1 MRGAKRSFQCNI
13 IASSAS
19 IVFLFATLI
28 LGCAAPPIKIPMDQI
43 EYPVMPNQRANAL
56 MILMAGAGDRYDAF
70 EKYGYIAAARKA
82 GLNADILAVDAHY
95 GYFTELT
102 VRERLHQDVVL
113 PAKARGYKCIWM
125 GGISLGG
132 FGSLI
137 YAQKYADQLSGLVLI
152 APYIGNRGTLAEIES
167 AGGLDRWNPANVP
180 DDDER
185 QLWLMLKKYQPGVTP
200 VLPIHLLYGE
210 SDRFNAFHKMLAAR
224 LDKKMVRTVDG
235 GHDWP
240 QWQSLWT
247 EFVASN
253 PIASNPAACK
263 P

>member
-1 MRGAKRSFQCNI
+1 MSSFNDVI
-13 IASSAS
+13 ARNKIVKIASILFT
-19 IVFLFATLI
+19 IVLTLA
-28 LGCAAPPIKIPMDQI
+28 GCAAPPIKIPMDQI
-43 EYPVMPNQRANAL
+43 EYLAEPEKRSNAL

-70 EKYGYIAAARKA
+70 EKYGYIEAARKVGFA
-82 GLNADILAVDAHY
+82 ADILAVDAHY

-137 YAQKYADQLSGLVLI
+137 YAQKYAEQLSGLVLI

-167 AGGLDRWNPANVP
+167 AGGLELWNPSNVP
-180 DDDER
+180 DHDER
-185 QLWLMLKKYQPGVTP
+185 QLWLMLKKYQPNVRPT
-200 VLPIHLLYGE
+200 LPIHLLYGE
-210 SDRFNAFHKMLAAR
+210 EDRFNPFHKMLAAR
-224 LDKKMVRTVDG
+224 LDNKFVRTVEG

-240 QWQSLWT
+240 PWQALWAA
-247 EFVASN
+247 FVASK
-253 PIASNPAACK
+253 PIVCDS
-263 P
+263 

>member
-1 MRGAKRSFQCNI
+1 MRAAQPCFQCNI
-13 IASSAS
+13 PAHLAS
-19 IVFLFATLI
+19 IVLLFAMLI
-28 LGCAAPPIKIPMDQI
+28 SGCAALPIKIPMDQI
-43 EYPVMPNQRANAL
+43 EYPALPNQRSNAL
-56 MILMAGAGDRYDAF
+56 VILMAGAGDRYDAF
-70 EKYGYIAAARKA
+70 EKYGYIAAARQA

-152 APYIGNRGTLAEIES
+152 APYIGNRGTLAEIEA
-167 AGGLDRWNPANVP
+167 AGGLDAWNPANVP
-180 DDDER
+180 DYDER

-200 VLPIHLLYGE
+200 ALPIHLLYGE
-210 SDRFNAFHKMLAAR
+210 SDRFNPFHKMLAAR
-224 LDKKMVRTVDG
+224 LEKTKVRTVDG

-240 QWQSLWT
+240 PWQALWA

-253 PIASNPAACK
+253 PITCK

>member
-1 MRGAKRSFQCNI
+1 MRSSNSIYPCNNIAK
-13 IASSAS
+13 IASILLT
-19 IVFLFATLI
+19 IVLTLA
-28 LGCAAPPIKIPMDQI
+28 GCAAPPMKIPMDQI
-43 EYPVMPNQRANAL
+43 EYLAKPDKRSNAL

-70 EKYGYIAAARKA
+70 EKYGYIDTARKA
-82 GLNADILAVDAHY
+82 GFDADILAVDAHY

-102 VRERLHQDVVL
+102 VRERLHHDVVL

-167 AGGLDRWNPANVP
+167 AGGLESWNPLNVP
-180 DDDER
+180 DHDER
-185 QLWLMLKKYQPGVTP
+185 GLWLMLKKYQPNVKPT
-200 VLPIHLLYGE
+200 LPIHLLYGE
-210 SDRFNAFHKMLAAR
+210 EDRFNPFHKMLAAR
-224 LDKKMVRTVDG
+224 LDKSAVRTVEG

-240 QWQSLWT
+240 PWQVLWA
-247 EFVASN
+247 EFVASK
-253 PIASNPAACK
+253 PIVCNS
-263 P
+263 

>member
-1 MRGAKRSFQCNI
+1 MSSVIAVIGCNKAAK
-13 IASSAS
+13 IASLFF
-19 IVFLFATLI
+19 IVLITLA
-28 LGCAAPPIKIPMDQI
+28 GCAAPPIKIPMDQI
-43 EYPVMPNQRANAL
+43 EYLAQSDKRADSL

-70 EKYGYIAAARKA
+70 EKYDYINTARKA
-82 GLNADILAVDAHY
+82 GFAADILAVDAHY

-167 AGGLDRWNPANVP
+167 AGGLESWNPVNVP
-180 DDDER
+180 DHDER
-185 QLWLMLKKYQPGVTP
+185 GLWLMLKKYLPNVKP
-200 VLPIHLLYGE
+200 NLPIHLLYGE
-210 SDRFNAFHKMLAAR
+210 DDRFNPFHKMLAAR
-224 LDKKMVRTVDG
+224 LDKNMVRTVEG

-240 QWQSLWT
+240 PWQALWA
-247 EFVASN
+247 EFVASK
-253 PIASNPAACK
+253 PIMCNR
-263 P
+263 

>member
-1 MRGAKRSFQCNI
+1 MNIFRDVIPRNNTAK
-13 IASSAS
+13 IAS
-19 IVFLFATLI
+19 IFLLTIFTLA
-28 LGCAAPPIKIPMDQI
+28 GCAAPPIKIPMDQI
-43 EYPVMPNQRANAL
+43 EYLAQPGKRSDSL

-70 EKYGYIAAARKA
+70 EKYGYIDTARKA
-82 GLNADILAVDAHY
+82 GFAADILAVDAHY

-137 YAQKYADQLSGLVLI
+137 YAQKYADQLAGLVLI

-167 AGGLDRWNPANVP
+167 AGGLAAWNPLSVP
-180 DDDER
+180 DHDER
-185 QLWLMLKKYQPGVTP
+185 QLWLMLKKYQPNVKPT
-200 VLPIHLLYGE
+200 LPIHLLYGE
-210 SDRFNAFHKMLAAR
+210 DDRFSPFHQMLAAR
-224 LDKKMVRTVDG
+224 LNKNVVRTVAG

-240 QWQSLWT
+240 PWQALWA
-247 EFVASN
+247 EFVASK
-253 PIASNPAACK
+253 PITCNS
-263 P
+263 

>member
-1 MRGAKRSFQCNI
+1 MSSSNHVIACNNIAK
-13 IASSAS
+13 IASKWSAS
-19 IVFLFATLI
+19 TAILALI
-28 LGCAAPPIKIPMDQI
+28 SSCAAPPIKIPMDQI
-43 EYPVMPNQRANAL
+43 EYLAQSDKRSDSL

-70 EKYGYIAAARKA
+70 EKYGYIETARKA
-82 GLNADILAVDAHY
+82 DFAADILAVDAHY

-167 AGGLDRWNPANVP
+167 AGGLEKWNPVNVP
-180 DDDER
+180 DHDER
-185 QLWLMLKKYQPGVTP
+185 GLWLMLKKYQPNVKP
-200 VLPIHLLYGE
+200 ILPIHLLYGE
-210 SDRFNAFHKMLAAR
+210 EDRFNPFHKMLAAR
-224 LDKKMVRTVDG
+224 LDKNVVRTVEG

-240 QWQSLWT
+240 PWQALWT
-247 EFVASN
+247 EFVASKPFVCN
-253 PIASNPAACK
+253 P
-263 P
+263 